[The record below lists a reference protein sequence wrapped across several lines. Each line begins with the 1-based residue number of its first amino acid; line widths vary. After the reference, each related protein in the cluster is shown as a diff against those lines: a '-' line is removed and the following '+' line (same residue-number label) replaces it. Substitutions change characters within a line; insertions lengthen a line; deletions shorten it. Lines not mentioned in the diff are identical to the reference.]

1 MRVGVELGVQKG
13 EFAAHMLAG
22 WPSCTR
28 YYLVDLWAHQDNYK
42 DWANVDTAAQEG
54 NLQKARAKLQTWE
67 PKLVWLRNFT
77 TDAAR
82 TMHERVDFV
91 YVDARHDY
99 CGVMEDLQ
107 AWWPLLKP
115 GGIIAGHD
123 YEDAHDVQRMTPDQD
138 WSMCTD
144 GSVHKGA
151 VRGAVNEF
159 FSKKGLAV
167 TVMYKESAW
176 NSWIV
181 RKP

>member
-1 MRVGVELGVQKG
+1 
-13 EFAAHMLAG
+13 
-22 WPSCTR
+22 
-28 YYLVDLWAHQDNYK
+28 
-42 DWANVDTAAQEG
+42 
-54 NLQKARAKLQTWE
+54 
-67 PKLVWLRNFT
+67 
-77 TDAAR
+77 
-82 TMHERVDFV
+82 
-91 YVDARHDY
+91 
-99 CGVMEDLQ
+99 
-107 AWWPLLKP
+107 
-115 GGIIAGHD
+115 
-123 YEDAHDVQRMTPDQD
+123 MTPDQD